1 MMNNMVNHSQNETA
15 NIVKSNLEGLNDIAA
30 FFLRETDE
38 KKKYIDSAVNKNKK
52 RLHYIQNGKLSNKK

>member
-1 MMNNMVNHSQNETA
+1 MNNIVNHSQNDTGH
-15 NIVKSNLEGLNDIAA
+15 IVRSNLEELNNIAA

-38 KKKYIDSAVNKNKK
+38 KKKYIDSTVNKNKK